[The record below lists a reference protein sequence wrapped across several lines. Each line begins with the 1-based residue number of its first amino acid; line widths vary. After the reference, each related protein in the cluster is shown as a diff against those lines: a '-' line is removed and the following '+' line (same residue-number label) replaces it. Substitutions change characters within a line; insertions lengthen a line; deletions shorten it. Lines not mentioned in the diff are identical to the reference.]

1 MDGTYR
7 DALPADGGFTR
18 LYADCECCPRRC
30 RVDRLAGELGI
41 CRIGARIRV
50 SHIGLH
56 FGEEPPITGS
66 RGSGAVFLTGCNL
79 RCVFCQNH
87 QISQQFSRHGDDGL
101 SPEEL
106 ADRMLDLQ
114 HQGAHNINL
123 VSPSHQLYAL
133 ADSILA
139 ARERGLTVPVVYNSN
154 GYDSVEALRRVRG
167 LVDVFLPDL
176 KYLDGELAQAYSA
189 AGDYAEVVPAVL
201 QEMLDQ
207 VGHLCLDA
215 DGVAIRGLLVR
226 HLVLPG
232 HLANTRRCL
241 DLLAELDPGVHISLM
256 SQYSPQHKA
265 SSIAGLDRTLEARE
279 YDRVLDHAL
288 ALGLEN
294 IFVQELESQHQIL
307 PDFTLEQP
315 FDFTPA
321 DPLQPRRSSVDNTIP
336 DRGNGNQGADH
347 E

>member
-1 MDGTYR
+1 MDHTVQAP
-7 DALPADGGFTR
+7 DPGGFTA

-30 RVDRLAGELGI
+30 HVDRLGGQLGI

-101 SPEEL
+101 SPGEL
-106 ADRMLDLQ
+106 ADRMVDLQ
-114 HQGAHNINL
+114 RQGAHNINL

-133 ADSILA
+133 ADAIAA
-139 ARERGLTVPVVYNSN
+139 ARARGLTVPVVYNSN

-167 LVDVFLPDL
+167 LVDVYLPDL
-176 KYLDGELAQAYSA
+176 KYLDGELALAYSGA
-189 AGDYAEVVPAVL
+189 ADYAEVVPTVL
-201 QEMLDQ
+201 REMLDQ
-207 VGHLCLDA
+207 VGHLAVDG
-215 DGVAIRGLLVR
+215 DGVATRGLLVR

-241 DLLAELDPGVHISLM
+241 DLLAEFDPRVHISLM
-256 SQYSPQHKA
+256 SQYSPQNKA
-265 SSIAGLDRTLEARE
+265 KAIPGLDRTLETRE
-279 YDRVLDHAL
+279 YERVLDHAL

-294 IFVQELESQHQIL
+294 VFVQELESQHQIL
-307 PDFTLEQP
+307 PDFRLDQP
-315 FDFTPA
+315 FDFSPA
-321 DPLQPRRSSVDNTIP
+321 DPFQSRPALLDTH
-336 DRGNGNQGADH
+336 RGEAPEQEKESGS
-347 E
+347 